1 MHFVCNRKQQSSTE
15 KFQKKSMNARFV
27 ELQSNPTDIFV
38 VDTSSSPITK
48 FGVVVDEEISRLID
62 ESAEVKSILKKSRSV
77 IEQLQAKMQLDEE
90 RRKEEE
96 ERRKEE
102 IREYIAEIDKLEK
115 DCAFADN
122 KARQW
127 QKMIVGKDQKIAN
140 YKKLVDNALNPFNDG
155 CPKCGSRPLFCMNC
169 GRRTDVL

>member
-1 MHFVCNRKQQSSTE
+1 
-15 KFQKKSMNARFV
+15 MNARFV

-62 ESAEVKSILKKSRSV
+62 ESAEVKSILTKSRGV
-77 IEQLQAKMQLDEE
+77 IEQLQAKMQLD
-90 RRKEEE
+90 E